1 MPVCHAEMLT
11 ATMLK
16 TAGVRPQ
23 TFVLDL
29 GRKMRCRECD
39 ERGKVDVS
47 VRWADQ

>member
-1 MPVCHAEMLT
+1 MLT

-16 TAGVRPQ
+16 AAGVQHQ
-23 TFVLDL
+23 TFVRDL

-39 ERGKVDVS
+39 ERGNVDVS